1 MLPVL
6 ILKVTHMSDVFDE
19 QAPQTL
25 RHIRLDTLVRLRW
38 LAVLGQTAA
47 VLVVYDGFDFD
58 VPFWACLAVI
68 AIYAAVNV
76 ALRIRFRWNQRLE
89 PHQAAWLLALDIIE
103 LAVLLYLTGGLE
115 NPFSFLLAGP
125 VLISAAALP
134 KQMTLILGGLVFICA
149 TILVL
154 SHYPLPWPEEEEH
167 LDIPRLYMIGV
178 WISLMLAIGYI
189 SIYAW
194 QITEESR
201 QLSDAL
207 AATELVLAREHYL
220 TQLDGLA
227 AAAAHELGTPLSTI
241 LVVARE
247 LERQI
252 EERQIEPDSRFAD
265 DIRLLREQAQRC
277 RVILGKLTELPAPG
291 EPFERMKLS
300 ALIEEVVAPN
310 RGDGVAIDVEMA
322 RDDPREPV
330 GARNPAVLYGLGNIL
345 ENAVDFARERVEVTA
360 TWMDENVVVEV
371 SDDGSGFPPEII
383 DRMGEPYV
391 TSERGRRMRGREM
404 PGLGLGFFIAK
415 TLLARSGAKI
425 SLKNKQFP
433 QRGAIVRVRWKRDD
447 FERPLISHPPE
458 DTTSGIEAGGR
469 NGDLSETSQAGAGA
483 HLEASSQLLAGSGSP
498 GSGSSGSDKSE
509 TPPLAEIH

>member
-1 MLPVL
+1 
-6 ILKVTHMSDVFDE
+6 MSDVFDE
-19 QAPQTL
+19 QTPPTQ
-25 RHIRLDTLVRLRW
+25 RHVLRLDTLVRLRW
-38 LAVLGQTAA
+38 LAVLGQATA
-47 VLVVYDGFDFD
+47 VLVVYDAFDLY

-68 AIYAAVNV
+68 AAYAAVNV
-76 ALRIRFRWNQRLE
+76 GLRMRFQWNERLA
-89 PHQAAWLLALDIIE
+89 PHQAARLFALDIIE
-103 LAVLLYLTGGLE
+103 LAVLLFLTGGLQ
-115 NPFSFLLAGP
+115 NPFAFLLAGP

-134 KQMTLILGGLVFICA
+134 KRMTLILGGLVFICA
-149 TILVL
+149 TALVL
-154 SHYPLPWPEEEEH
+154 SHYPLPWPEEEPIE
-167 LDIPRLYMIGV
+167 IPQLYMIGV
-178 WISLMLAIGYI
+178 WLSLMLLIGYI
-189 SIYAW
+189 SIYAA

-247 LERQI
+247 LERDAD
-252 EERQIEPDSRFAD
+252 PSSRFAD

-300 ALIEEVVAPN
+300 ALIEEVVAPH
-310 RGDGVAIDVEMA
+310 RGVGVAIDVEIV
-322 RDDPREPV
+322 RDDPNEPV
-330 GARNPAVLYGLGNIL
+330 GARNPAILYGLGNIL
-345 ENAVDFARERVEVTA
+345 ENAVDFARERV
-360 TWMDENVVVEV
+360 VVKANWTGDSVEVEV

-425 SLKNKQFP
+425 CLKNKQFP
-433 QRGAIVRVRWKRDD
+433 QRGAIVRVRWKRAD
-447 FERPLISHPPE
+447 FERPLISPPP
-458 DTTSGIEAGGR
+458 A
-469 NGDLSETSQAGAGA
+469 DLLLDPDDDPDATPPPPLVPGAD
-483 HLEASSQLLAGSGSP
+483 
-498 GSGSSGSDKSE
+498 DKSR